1 MSSKKL
7 PCTNEKKNVNLQQ
20 SPSSTFFSAHQPQ
33 TIRHFFGF
41 AYWQCWELPG
51 PVKPMVSAA
60 KASVLPWLLRPLVNF
75 SSSGLLETKK
85 KTGVVFFGCWGNLFK
100 QGPEVILFLAESF
113 PPRIGVEKFSSEKSG
128 VKSHPVS
135 VKVNGSVGKV
145 TEIGRGNFLFGGKS
159 DCNPLKY

>member
-1 MSSKKL
+1 MLGVARPGEANGVGSKGIGSSLAFKAVGEFFL
-7 PCTNEKKNVNLQQ
+7 LRVAGNQKKNLG
-20 SPSSTFFSAHQPQ
+20 S
-33 TIRHFFGF
+33 
-41 AYWQCWELPG
+41 
-51 PVKPMVSAA
+51 
-60 KASVLPWLLRPLVNF
+60 
-75 SSSGLLETKK
+75 
-85 KTGVVFFGCWGNLFK
+85 WGNLFK
-100 QGPEVILFLAESF
+100 RGPEVILFLAESF

>member
-1 MSSKKL
+1 MLGVARPGEANGVGSKGIGSSLAFK
-7 PCTNEKKNVNLQQ
+7 
-20 SPSSTFFSAHQPQ
+20 
-33 TIRHFFGF
+33 
-41 AYWQCWELPG
+41 
-51 PVKPMVSAA
+51 
-60 KASVLPWLLRPLVNF
+60 PLVNF

-85 KTGVVFFGCWGNLFK
+85 KTGGSFFCCWGNLFK
-100 QGPEVILFLAESF
+100 RGPEVILFLAESF